1 MRDRKGVDSEGS
13 VGGKDLGGRKG
24 EESIIR
30 MYFMRQ
36 ESPLNKRE
44 KKVLKEK
51 EKNCSAGPRVGGCQQ
66 RSSRNQF
73 MSWQAKCMTTEDT
86 VSPIGSWNT
95 RACEFKS
102 VHMLFFNPL

>member
-1 MRDRKGVDSEGS
+1 MRDRKGVDSEGRG
-13 VGGKDLGGRKG
+13 GGKDLGGREG

-51 EKNCSAGPRVGGCQQ
+51 EKKLLSRSQGRRTPAEKQQ
-66 RSSRNQF
+66 EPVYVLASQVHDHR
-73 MSWQAKCMTTEDT
+73 
-86 VSPIGSWNT
+86 GH
-95 RACEFKS
+95 S
-102 VHMLFFNPL
+102 VPHRQLEY

>member
-1 MRDRKGVDSEGS
+1 MRDRKGVDSEGR
-13 VGGKDLGGRKG
+13 VGGKDLGGREG

-51 EKNCSAGPRVGGCQQ
+51 EKNC
-66 RSSRNQF
+66 
-73 MSWQAKCMTTEDT
+73 
-86 VSPIGSWNT
+86 
-95 RACEFKS
+95 
-102 VHMLFFNPL
+102 

>member
-1 MRDRKGVDSEGS
+1 MRDRKGVDSEGR

-51 EKNCSAGPRVGGCQQ
+51 EKNC
-66 RSSRNQF
+66 
-73 MSWQAKCMTTEDT
+73 
-86 VSPIGSWNT
+86 
-95 RACEFKS
+95 
-102 VHMLFFNPL
+102 